1 MDGKTEAKKKRV
13 VNPIQG
19 IILTFCT
26 IVTTCVLYV
35 LLVMFDSQKSRP
47 GAIGSACMDIV
58 CMVILFILVSSFI
71 FGKGR
76 LGRTTNL
83 FLALM
88 LGTKWA
94 LFFDFLTWGLDG
106 VLVYDGWTFLFTVA
120 SLCSGSILGAIF
132 VLYLGSYLIDIHNL
146 TSVRIRSRVCF
157 VINVISFVL
166 TVTLGLTKS
175 AFYFVGGH
183 YTTGALYDVITV
195 LPILTLLYMMAFCI
209 RNVKIIGSHD
219 VVAVIVYMLI
229 MMIGAIVEAMI
240 GVGTTYVC
248 ISIADVFIFVMLQNR
263 MIDREI
269 KQNTILEEK
278 VEKWRAKSITDEIT
292 GINNRRAY
300 EDEMARLEEETSDAP
315 MVYLSMDVN
324 GLKVVNDTLGHEAGD
339 ELLVG
344 ACDCMKNCLGPFGKL
359 YRIGGDEFV
368 ALIYAEPHIMN
379 KLMKDFDEEV
389 ANWRGSK
396 IETLTISYGYVSTSE
411 SEGKSLRDMAV
422 LADERMYESKR
433 RFYQKKGV
441 DRRGQRGARAALCD
455 LYTKILTINITED
468 SFEIVSMNEEEHT
481 SQRGYRDELSEWMK
495 EFANSGG
502 VHRDDL
508 EEYLEKTS
516 LDYIGEYFNT
526 GSDTLKIFYRRR
538 YADEFRKVMMEII
551 RTNEY
556 SDDNQKL
563 YLYVKDIS

>member
-1 MDGKTEAKKKRV
+1 MDKRAEAKNKQV
-13 VNPIQG
+13 INPTQV
-19 IILTFCT
+19 IILTFCAIAT
-26 IVTTCVLYV
+26 ICVLYV
-35 LLVMFDSQKSRP
+35 LLVMFDPQKSSP

-58 CMVILFILVSSFI
+58 SMVILFILVSSFI

-106 VLVYDGWTFLFTVA
+106 VLEYDGWTFLFTVA

-146 TSVRIRSRVCF
+146 KSVGIRAKVCF
-157 VINVISFVL
+157 VINVVSFIL
-166 TVTLGLTKS
+166 TVTLGVTKS
-175 AFYFVGGH
+175 AFYFVDGH

-209 RNVKIIGSHD
+209 RNVKTIGIHD

-229 MMIGAIVEAMI
+229 MMIGAIVEAI
-240 GVGTTYVC
+240 LSVGTTYVC

-263 MIDREI
+263 IIDREK

-278 VEKWRAKSITDEIT
+278 VEKWRARSITDEIT

-300 EDEMARLEEETSDAP
+300 EDEMSRIEKNPSEAP

-339 ELLVG
+339 ELLIG
-344 ACDCMKNCLGPFGKL
+344 ACDCMKSCLGPFGKL
-359 YRIGGDEFV
+359 FRIGGDEFV
-368 ALIYAEPHIMN
+368 AFIDAEPHIMS
-379 KLMKDFDEEV
+379 KLMKDFEAEV
-389 ANWRGSK
+389 ANWHGSK
-396 IETLTISYGYVSTSE
+396 IDALTISYGYVSKSE
-411 SEGKSLRDMAV
+411 VEGKTLRDMAI

-455 LYTKILTINITED
+455 SYSKILTINISED
-468 SFEIVSMNEEEHT
+468 SFEIVSMNDEEHT
-481 SQRGYRDELSEWMK
+481 AVRGFSSKLSEWMRG
-495 EFANSGG
+495 FANSGG
-502 VHRDDL
+502 VHRDDM
-508 EEYLEKTS
+508 EEYLEKAS
-516 LDYIGEYFNT
+516 IGYIGEYFKSN
-526 GSDTLKIFYRRR
+526 SKPLKIFYRRR
-538 YADEFRKVMMEII
+538 YADGFRKVMMEII

-563 YLYVKDIS
+563 YLYVKDID